1 MISISTT
8 HLASM
13 RAHAEAD
20 YPHECCGGL
29 LGTFD
34 GENKVVTKT
43 VPLENHW
50 EDIPGEDKTRRFRIT
65 PEDYKMLEATA
76 KSDGRLLLGFY
87 HSHPDHPP
95 IPSKTDLK
103 FAWPFFS
110 YPILSIKGGAFES
123 IKSYELIGSKFIEE
137 QISLT

>member
-1 MISISTT
+1 
-8 HLASM
+8 M

-43 VPLENHW
+43 VPLQNHW
-50 EDIPGEDKTRRFRIT
+50 EDIPGEDKTRRFRVT
-65 PEDYKMLEATA
+65 PEDYKMLEGMA
-76 KSDGRLLLGFY
+76 KSDGLMLLGFY

-95 IPSKTDLK
+95 IPSETDLT

-110 YPILSIKGGAFES
+110 YPILSIKKGVFDN
-123 IKSYELIGSKFIEE
+123 IRSYELIGAKLIEE
-137 QISLT
+137 PLHH

>member
-13 RAHAEAD
+13 QAHAEAD

-43 VPLENHW
+43 VPLQNHW
-50 EDIPGEDKTRRFRIT
+50 EDIPGEDKTRRFRVT
-65 PEDYKMLEATA
+65 PEDYKMLEDMA
-76 KSDGRLLLGFY
+76 KSDDLMLLGFY
-87 HSHPDHPP
+87 HSHPDHLP
-95 IPSKTDLK
+95 IPSETDLT

-110 YPILSIKGGAFES
+110 YPILGIKNGTFDSIR
-123 IKSYELIGSKFIEE
+123 SYELIGAKLIEE
-137 QISLT
+137 PLHH